1 MIKEFEFNLD
11 DAEPEFLILPFVNLS
26 NFFETNSRML
36 LQETSIEMDMG
47 LILFYL
53 AVAFYHTRAAWIY
66 RRNPTSSL
74 RPRVV
79 KSYRAEFAVELE
91 EWPAER
97 AELPKILFP
106 WLNKNRGMKFS
117 TLYETFLVR
126 IEDSYCKLKKLTK
139 VYY

>member
-53 AVAFYHTRAAWIY
+53 AVAFYHTRAA
-66 RRNPTSSL
+66 
-74 RPRVV
+74 
-79 KSYRAEFAVELE
+79 
-91 EWPAER
+91 
-97 AELPKILFP
+97 
-106 WLNKNRGMKFS
+106 
-117 TLYETFLVR
+117 
-126 IEDSYCKLKKLTK
+126 
-139 VYY
+139 